1 MKPAKTK
8 SKRATRG
15 RRQSN
20 KFTIAIIGTGRLG
33 TALGLALKKSGHPI
47 KIVVTRS
54 ASSARRA
61 ARLLKTRGTAV
72 GAQGL
77 DQLSSANRDLLQQC
91 SVLIIC
97 TPDDAIPQVAIELG
111 SLMDSPGQDEAD
123 RSNRRPVIFHTS
135 GALTS
140 KVLSPLRDRGSAV
153 GSVHPLISI
162 SGDNSGAPSFS
173 GIHFAVEGDPKAV
186 RLGKQLIRDLGGDSF
201 VIDTD
206 AKPLY
211 HAAALMASPN
221 LTALADIAIEML
233 GRIGISSNRARRI
246 LLPLINSTMENL
258 AHQDPR
264 HGLTGTFKRG
274 DIATARMH
282 LAAIASE
289 RLTDAMQ
296 AYITLGKR
304 SLKLSDVPRA
314 KRLEMESLLDKALNE
329 PDRR

>member
-1 MKPAKTK
+1 MKPAKAK
-8 SKRATRG
+8 PKRATSRP
-15 RRQSN
+15 RQSN
-20 KFTIAIIGTGRLG
+20 RFTIAIIGAGRLG
-33 TALGLALKKSGHPI
+33 TALGLALKKSGHSI
-47 KIVVTRS
+47 KIVISRS
-54 ASSARRA
+54 VSSAKRA
-61 ARLLKTRGTAV
+61 ARLLETRGASV
-72 GAQGL
+72 GAKGL
-77 DQLSSANRDLLQQC
+77 AQLSSADRELLQHC

-97 TPDDAIPQVAIELG
+97 TPDDAIPQVAGELG
-111 SLMDSPGQDEAD
+111 ALMSSPGQVQTV
-123 RSNRRPVIFHTS
+123 RSNRHRVTLHTS

-162 SGDNSGAPSFS
+162 SGDNSGSPSFS
-173 GIHFAVEGDPKAV
+173 GIHFAVEGDRRAV
-186 RLGKQLIRDLGGDSF
+186 RLGKQLVRDLDGDNF

-233 GRIGISSNRARRI
+233 EHVGISSSRARRI
-246 LLPLINSTMENL
+246 LLPLISSTVENL
-258 AHQDPR
+258 LHQDPR

-289 RLTDAMQ
+289 RLTDAMR

-304 SLKLSDVPRA
+304 SLKLSDVPRT
-314 KRLEMESLLDKALNE
+314 KRLEMESLLDQALSE
-329 PDRR
+329 LDGR

>member
-1 MKPAKTK
+1 
-8 SKRATRG
+8 
-15 RRQSN
+15 
-20 KFTIAIIGTGRLG
+20 
-33 TALGLALKKSGHPI
+33 
-47 KIVVTRS
+47 
-54 ASSARRA
+54 
-61 ARLLKTRGTAV
+61 
-72 GAQGL
+72 
-77 DQLSSANRDLLQQC
+77 
-91 SVLIIC
+91 
-97 TPDDAIPQVAIELG
+97 
-111 SLMDSPGQDEAD
+111 
-123 RSNRRPVIFHTS
+123 
-135 GALTS
+135 
-140 KVLSPLRDRGSAV
+140 
-153 GSVHPLISI
+153 
-162 SGDNSGAPSFS
+162 
-173 GIHFAVEGDPKAV
+173 V

-233 GRIGISSNRARRI
+233 GHIGISSNRARRI
-246 LLPLINSTMENL
+246 LLPLINSTVENL
-258 AHQDPR
+258 VHQDPR
-264 HGLTGTFKRG
+264 QGLTGTFKRG